1 MTELRVYK
9 TEASSPLAR
18 IRSPRPLTANVRRQM
33 KVAPP

>member
-18 IRSPRPLTANVRRQM
+18 IRSLRPLSRSVRRTETD
-33 KVAPP
+33 A